1 MIATLMSARPIG
13 SATISFGLVSV
24 PIQLYSASESGASV
38 SFNWISK
45 KTGARCKQQ
54 YIDSKTSE
62 KIEKDEMIKGY
73 EFAKGQYVTFTTDEL
88 KALEEKGTG
97 AIDVTEFVPAEQVDR
112 LYFDKAYFLLPS
124 KGGERAYKLLAA
136 ALQKTKRAAIGQY
149 AARGKQY
156 LVMLRPMEGGLVME
170 TLHYADEVRSMKE
183 VALPEGDVKP
193 AELALAMQLI
203 DQGKSDEFRPKA
215 YEDNVRKRML
225 EQIQRK
231 VEGHEIT
238 AEPTEAPETQI
249 IDLMEALKASL
260 AKGGTKAGAAAD
272 RKPTRRA
279 ERAAKPAAAAKPD
292 KAKLKLMKTK
302 RKTA

>member
-1 MIATLMSARPIG
+1 MSARPIG

-54 YIDSKTSE
+54 YVDSKTGE

-97 AIDVTEFVPAEQVDR
+97 AIDVAEFVPAEQVDR
-112 LYFDKAYFLLPS
+112 LYFDKAYFLGPS
-124 KGGERAYKLLAA
+124 KGGERAYKLLAS
-136 ALQKTKRAAIGQY
+136 ALKKMGRAAVGQW

-156 LVMLRPMEGGLVME
+156 LVMLRPADGGLVME

-183 VALPEGDVKP
+183 VPLPEGDVKP

-203 DQGKSDEFRPKA
+203 EQGKSDEFLPKK
-215 YEDNVRKRML
+215 YDDQVRKRML

-260 AKGGTKAGAAAD
+260 AKGGTKAGAAAE

-279 ERAAKPAAAAKPD
+279 ERAAKPATKPVD
-292 KAKLKLMKTK
+292 KTTKIKQLK
-302 RKTA
+302 RRSA

>member
-1 MIATLMSARPIG
+1 MSARPIG

-45 KTGARCKQQ
+45 KSGARCKQQ
-54 YIDSKTSE
+54 YVDSKTGE

-73 EFAKGQYVTFTTDEL
+73 EFSKGQYVTFTTDEL

-97 AIDVTEFVPAEQVDR
+97 AIDVAEFVPAEQVDR
-112 LYFDKAYFLLPS
+112 LYFDKAYFLGPS

-136 ALQKTKRAAIGQY
+136 ALKKTGRAAVGQW

-156 LVMLRPMEGGLVME
+156 LVMLRPADGGLVME
-170 TLHYADEVRSMKE
+170 TLHYADEVRSITE
-183 VALPEGDVKP
+183 VPLPEGDVKP

-203 DQGKSDEFRPKA
+203 DQGKSDEFRPTA

-260 AKGGTKAGAAAD
+260 ANGGTRAGAAAD

-279 ERAAKPAAAAKPD
+279 ERAAKPAAASKTD
-292 KAKLKLMKTK
+292 KKTLKLIKK

>member
-1 MIATLMSARPIG
+1 MSARPIG

-24 PIQLYSASESGASV
+24 PIQLYSASESAASV
-38 SFNWISK
+38 SFNWINK

-54 YIDSKTSE
+54 YVDSKTGE
-62 KIEKDEMIKGY
+62 KVEKDEMIKGY
-73 EFAKGQYVTFTTDEL
+73 EFSKGQYVTFTPDEI
-88 KALEEKGTG
+88 KALEEKSTG
-97 AIDVTEFVPAEQVDR
+97 SIDVAEFVPADQVDR
-112 LYFDKAYFLLPS
+112 LYFDKAYFLGPS
-124 KGGERAYKLLAA
+124 KGGERAYKLLAS
-136 ALQKTKRAAIGQY
+136 ALKKTGRAAVGQW

-156 LVMLRPMEGGLVME
+156 LVMLRPADGGLVME

-183 VALPEGDVKP
+183 VPLPEGDVKP

-203 DQGKSDEFRPKA
+203 DQGKSDEFRPKT

-260 AKGGTKAGAAAD
+260 AKGGTRAGAAAD

-279 ERAAKPAAAAKPD
+279 ERAARPAAAVKTT
-292 KAKLKLMKTK
+292 KIKLLKSK

>member
-38 SFNWISK
+38 SFNWINK

-54 YIDSKTSE
+54 YIDSKTQE
-62 KIEKDEMIKGY
+62 KVEKDEMIKGY
-73 EFAKGQYVTFTTDEL
+73 EFSKGQYVTFTPDEL

-97 AIDVTEFVPAEQVDR
+97 AIDVAEFVPADQVDR
-112 LYFDKAYFLLPS
+112 LYFDKAYFLGPS

-136 ALQKTKRAAIGQY
+136 ALAKTKRAAIGQY

-170 TLHYADEVRSMKE
+170 TLHYADEVRSIKE
-183 VALPEGDVKP
+183 VELPEGDVKP

-203 DQGKSDEFRPKA
+203 EQGKSDEFRPQG
-215 YEDNVRKRML
+215 YEDQVRKRML

-260 AKGGTKAGAAAD
+260 AKGGTKAGASAE
-272 RKPTRRA
+272 RKPTKRA
-279 ERAAKPAAAAKPD
+279 DRAAKPAAASKPE
-292 KAKLKLMKTK
+292 KTKLKLLKK

>member
-1 MIATLMSARPIG
+1 MSARPIG

-45 KTGARCKQQ
+45 KSGARCKQQ
-54 YIDSKTSE
+54 YVDSKTGE

-73 EFAKGQYVTFTTDEL
+73 EFSKGQYVTFTTDEL

-97 AIDVTEFVPAEQVDR
+97 AIDVAEFVPAEQVNR
-112 LYFDKAYFLLPS
+112 LYFDKAYFLGPS

-136 ALQKTKRAAIGQY
+136 ALTKTKRAAIGQW

-156 LVMLRPMEGGLVME
+156 LVMLRPVDGGLVME
-170 TLHYADEVRSMKE
+170 TLHYADEVRSITE
-183 VALPEGDVKP
+183 VPLPEGDVKP

-215 YEDNVRKRML
+215 YDDNVRKRML

-260 AKGGTKAGAAAD
+260 AKGGTKAGATAD
-272 RKPTRRA
+272 RMPTKRA
-279 ERAAKPAAAAKPD
+279 ERAAKPAAAAKPE
-292 KAKLKLMKTK
+292 KTKLKLVKK